1 VNRREQR
8 EQSRR
13 VGEFAHKNRI
23 SRVQVSALARN
34 VHGRQPDAGIT
45 PRLPADD
52 GDDFRDVNFPQL
64 ARRYTRAE
72 YSRGG
77 IS

>member
-1 VNRREQR
+1 MR
-8 EQSRR
+8 
-13 VGEFAHKNRI
+13 G
-23 SRVQVSALARN
+23 LP
-34 VHGRQPDAGIT
+34 PD
-45 PRLPADD
+45 ADD
-52 GDDFRDVNFPQL
+52 GDDFRDVNFLQL

>member
-1 VNRREQR
+1 MR
-8 EQSRR
+8 
-13 VGEFAHKNRI
+13 G
-23 SRVQVSALARN
+23 LP
-34 VHGRQPDAGIT
+34 PD
-45 PRLPADD
+45 ADD